1 MDLFGIAIELTVGFV
16 ALLFLTK
23 ILGKTQITQITAFD
37 FISALILGELVGNS
51 LYDGKTGVKEIL
63 FAILVWGGLIYLTEH
78 FTQRYRR
85 FRHVLEGT
93 PAIVI
98 HKGKINFQQLKKNH
112 LDLNQLQHLLR
123 TKDIFSIRECEYAL
137 LEPNGSLSVIKK
149 SMYKMV
155 QRQDLNLMPSKVTI
169 PISVIM
175 DGEII
180 YDNLKII
187 DVNEEW
193 LMEEIK
199 KHGFHSAREVLFA
212 EWQDEEGLVVQ
223 GY

>member
-1 MDLFGIAIELTVGFV
+1 MDLFGIAIELTIGFV
-16 ALLFLTK
+16 ALLLLTK

-63 FAILVWGGLIYLTEH
+63 FAIIIWGGLIYLTEH

-123 TKDIFSIRECEYAL
+123 AKDIFSVRECEFAF
-137 LEPNGSLSVIKK
+137 LEPNGSLSVVKK
-149 SMYKMV
+149 SMFELVK
-155 QRQDLNLMPSKVTI
+155 RQDLNLKPSKVTI
-169 PISVIM
+169 PIALIM

-187 DVNEEW
+187 DANKEW

-199 KHGFHSAREVLFA
+199 KHGFHSAKEVLFA
-212 EWQDEEGLVVQ
+212 EWEDVEGFFIQ
-223 GY
+223 SY